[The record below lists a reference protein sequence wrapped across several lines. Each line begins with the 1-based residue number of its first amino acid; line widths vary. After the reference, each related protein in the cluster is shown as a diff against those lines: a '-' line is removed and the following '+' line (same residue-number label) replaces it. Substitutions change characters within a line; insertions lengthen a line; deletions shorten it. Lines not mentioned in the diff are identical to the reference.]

1 VSERRC
7 PREHKGGHCWPLD
20 RYLDG
25 SGWKCPGLAP
35 DGSDCGYMEPD
46 DNAVRLLE
54 EALHLRMNGERA
66 PGGNET
72 WREWDRK
79 AEEYLRDV
87 TATQES
93 ENKP

>member
-1 VSERRC
+1 
-7 PREHKGGHCWPLD
+7 
-20 RYLDG
+20 
-25 SGWKCPGLAP
+25 
-35 DGSDCGYMEPD
+35 MEPD